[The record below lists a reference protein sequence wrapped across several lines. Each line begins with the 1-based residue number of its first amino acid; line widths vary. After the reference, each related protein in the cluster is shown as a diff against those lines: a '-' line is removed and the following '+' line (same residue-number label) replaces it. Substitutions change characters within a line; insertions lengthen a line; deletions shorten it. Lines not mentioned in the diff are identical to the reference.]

1 MLLRASLSILG
12 VGGVGVAL
20 GIALAACGSSD
31 DSKFDDGTGNGN
43 GDDSGITPGILPGGD
58 SGPNP
63 DAKPCT
69 NLCLRQVQ
77 CAGGGTTSISGVIKD
92 PAGKVPLYNI
102 LVYVPNAAVA
112 PIVTGASCERCGN
125 VSGEPLVSAITDAAG
140 KFKLDNVPVGK
151 DVPLV
156 IQVGKWRRQITVPTV
171 ADCADTALDATL
183 SRLPR
188 SKAEGDLPQMALASG
203 QADPFE
209 CLLTKMGIDL
219 TEFTPESG
227 AGRVHFFRENG
238 VDLSPAAPAA
248 STLYDDAAK
257 LKKYDIVF
265 LPCEGSQR
273 DKALA
278 ADQNLVD
285 YTAIGGRVFTTHYS
299 YAWLHL
305 GAPPFPATGA
315 WVPEQADRYSGTV
328 PQIATINQAF
338 PKGAAFAQWL
348 LNVNASTTLG
358 QLGLFEARHDLNSAP
373 DPPSTTWMTVSDM
386 PTTDPNATMHIT
398 FNTPTDVAEP
408 MQCGRVVFS
417 DFHVSASAKN
427 PGNNPFPQSCRDGDL
442 SAQEKA
448 LEFMLFDLS
457 SCIQSDKAPPTPP
470 AVVK

>member
-1 MLLRASLSILG
+1 MLRTSLSILV
-12 VGGVGVAL
+12 VGA
-20 GIALAACGSSD
+20 ILAACGSSE
-31 DSKFDDGTGNGN
+31 DSKFGDGNGN
-43 GDDSGITPGILPGGD
+43 GEDSGGGSSGILPGGD
-58 SGPNP
+58 GGPSS

-69 NLCLRQVQ
+69 NLCLKQVQ

-102 LVYVPNAAVA
+102 LVYVPNAPVA

-151 DVPLV
+151 DIPLV
-156 IQVGKWRRQITVPTV
+156 IQVGKWRRQITVATV
-171 ADCADTALDATL
+171 AECADTALDATL

-188 SKAEGDLPQMALASG
+188 NKAEGDLPQMALASG
-203 QADPFE
+203 SADPFE

-219 TEFTPESG
+219 TEFTPDTG
-227 AGRVHFFRENG
+227 AGRVHFYKENG

-248 STLYDDAAK
+248 STLYNDAAK
-257 LKKYDIVF
+257 LKSYDIVF
-265 LPCEGSQR
+265 LPCEGNEN
-273 DKALA
+273 DKAAA
-278 ADQNLVD
+278 ADKNLVD

-305 GAPPFPATGA
+305 GAAPFPATGVWA
-315 WVPEQADRYSGTV
+315 PEQADKYSSTV

-348 LNVNASTTLG
+348 VNVNASTTLG
-358 QLGLFEARHDLNSAP
+358 QLGLLEARHDLNSAP
-373 DPPSTTWMTVSDM
+373 DPPSTTWMTVADM
-386 PTTDPNATMHIT
+386 PTTDPKATMHIT

-417 DFHVSASAKN
+417 DFHVSASAKTA
-427 PGNNPFPQSCRDGDL
+427 GNNPFPQSCKDGDL

>member
-1 MLLRASLSILG
+1 LLLRASLSIFA
-12 VGGVGVAL
+12 VGA
-20 GIALAACGSSD
+20 ILAACGSSD
-31 DSKFDDGTGNGN
+31 DSKFPDPNAN
-43 GDDSGITPGILPGGD
+43 GDDSGGGSSGILPGGD
-58 SGPNP
+58 GGASS

-69 NLCLRQVQ
+69 NLCLKQVQ
-77 CAGGGTTSISGVIKD
+77 CTGGGTTSISGVIKD

-102 LVYVPNAAVA
+102 LVYVPNAPVA

-151 DVPLV
+151 DIPLV
-156 IQVGKWRRQITVPTV
+156 IQVGKWRRQITVPAV
-171 ADCADTALDATL
+171 AECADTPLDATL

-188 SKAEGDLPQMALASG
+188 NKAEGDLPQMALSSG
-203 QADPFE
+203 NADPFE

-219 TEFTPESG
+219 AEFTPDTG
-227 AGRVHFFRENG
+227 AGRVHFFHENG
-238 VDLSPAAPAA
+238 VDMSPPTPAS
-248 STLYDDAAK
+248 STLYSDATK

-265 LPCEGSQR
+265 LPCEGSPR
-273 DKALA
+273 DKPAD

-299 YAWLHL
+299 YVWLDL
-305 GAPPFPATGA
+305 GAAPFPATGV
-315 WVPEQADRYSGTV
+315 WGPEQPDKYSSTV
-328 PQIATINQAF
+328 PQMATINQAF

-348 LNVNASTTLG
+348 VNVNASTTLG
-358 QLGLFEARHDLNSAP
+358 QLGLLEARHDLNSAP

-386 PTTDPNATMHIT
+386 PTVDPKATMHIT
-398 FNTPTDVAEP
+398 FNTPTDVPEP
-408 MQCGRVVFS
+408 MQCGRVVYS
-417 DFHVSASAKN
+417 DFHVSASAKT
-427 PGNNPFPQSCRDGDL
+427 PGNNPFPQSCKDGDL